1 MPDLTRIGLMN
12 FIYALG
18 YSGDKI
24 KNCFGRSLVNQF
36 FGVFNEIVK
45 YLNNFFLIITTEFIE
60 KSLEKKIYE
69 N

>member
-12 FIYALG
+12 FVQAIG
-18 YSGDKI
+18 YRSDKI
-24 KNCFGRSLVNQF
+24 KNCFGKSLVNQF
-36 FGVFNEIVK
+36 LGVFNENVK